1 MAGFGA
7 LIHRFVPRNHALTAV
22 SRIGDPRRVSTATL
36 YSSGT
41 RQLTYAST
49 HQHYQKE
56 AAVQTTKEKQIQFH
70 PNVHSVQSE
79 NIIITYIIMV
89 LTAHKSIAPK
99 CSSSNSQVIKTEPV
113 TSTST
118 ASNNQRGNGGGGA
131 GCRRKIAFHPTL
143 GYAIAPPVAPKV
155 QRRNARERN
164 RVKQVNCGFEMLR
177 AHIPTAAKQKKMSK
191 VDTLRHAVEY
201 IQSLQMMLN
210 DKHHNHSGSNGTS
223 LNGSGTEFNPGSTT
237 TEPHHNAH
245 HQYPLTPQTPSFPA
259 GPPSQHGGNE
269 SGYDTASSFFSASTP
284 IGGHNGNG
292 LMSPPISYEHS
303 PNNCNSPNSNNGS
316 SVFSYSHHH
325 HQQHQAYDHHV
336 NYYAEQNSE
345 EDELLDVIAKWQDQ
359 N

>member
-1 MAGFGA
+1 
-7 LIHRFVPRNHALTAV
+7 
-22 SRIGDPRRVSTATL
+22 
-36 YSSGT
+36 
-41 RQLTYAST
+41 
-49 HQHYQKE
+49 
-56 AAVQTTKEKQIQFH
+56 
-70 PNVHSVQSE
+70 
-79 NIIITYIIMV
+79 MV

-99 CSSSNSQVIKTEPV
+99 CSNNSIKTEPV

-118 ASNNQRGNGGGGA
+118 ASRGGRPGAGGA
-131 GCRRKIAFHPTL
+131 SCRRQIAFHPTL

-155 QRRNARERN
+155 QRRNQRERN

-201 IQSLQMMLN
+201 IQSLQLMLN
-210 DKHHNHSGSNGTS
+210 GNKHHSGSAGTNGTS
-223 LNGSGTEFNPGSTT
+223 VSGTTEFHGTST
-237 TEPHHNAH
+237 EHSHHP
-245 HQYPLTPQTPSFPA
+245 YPLTPQTPSFPA
-259 GPPSQHGGNE
+259 PPASQHGNE

-284 IGGHNGNG
+284 VHGNNGN

>member
-1 MAGFGA
+1 
-7 LIHRFVPRNHALTAV
+7 
-22 SRIGDPRRVSTATL
+22 
-36 YSSGT
+36 
-41 RQLTYAST
+41 
-49 HQHYQKE
+49 
-56 AAVQTTKEKQIQFH
+56 
-70 PNVHSVQSE
+70 
-79 NIIITYIIMV
+79 MV

-118 ASNNQRGNGGGGA
+118 ASNNQRGNGGGGGA

-210 DKHHNHSGSNGTS
+210 DKHHNHSGTNGTS
-223 LNGSGTEFNPGSTT
+223 QTGSGTEFNPGTTT
-237 TEPHHNAH
+237 TEPHHNPHH

-284 IGGHNGNG
+284 IGSGHNG

-325 HQQHQAYDHHV
+325 HQHHQAYDHHV

>member
-1 MAGFGA
+1 
-7 LIHRFVPRNHALTAV
+7 
-22 SRIGDPRRVSTATL
+22 
-36 YSSGT
+36 
-41 RQLTYAST
+41 
-49 HQHYQKE
+49 
-56 AAVQTTKEKQIQFH
+56 
-70 PNVHSVQSE
+70 
-79 NIIITYIIMV
+79 MV

-210 DKHHNHSGSNGTS
+210 DKHHNHSGTNGTS
-223 LNGSGTEFNPGSTT
+223 QTGSGTEFNPGSTT
-237 TEPHHNAH
+237 TEHHHNAH
-245 HQYPLTPQTPSFPA
+245 HPYPLTPQTPSFPA

-284 IGGHNGNG
+284 IGSGHNGNG

>member
-1 MAGFGA
+1 MQA
-7 LIHRFVPRNHALTAV
+7 RTN
-22 SRIGDPRRVSTATL
+22 
-36 YSSGT
+36 
-41 RQLTYAST
+41 
-49 HQHYQKE
+49 
-56 AAVQTTKEKQIQFH
+56 TTKKRLLFKLPKKSKFSSIQTFIPSSQKILLLH
-70 PNVHSVQSE
+70 
-79 NIIITYIIMV
+79 TYIIMV

-210 DKHHNHSGSNGTS
+210 DKHHNHSGTNGTS
-223 LNGSGTEFNPGSTT
+223 QTGSGTEFNLGTTT
-237 TEPHHNAH
+237 TEPHHNPH

>member
-1 MAGFGA
+1 MQA
-7 LIHRFVPRNHALTAV
+7 RTN
-22 SRIGDPRRVSTATL
+22 
-36 YSSGT
+36 
-41 RQLTYAST
+41 
-49 HQHYQKE
+49 
-56 AAVQTTKEKQIQFH
+56 TTKKRLLFKLPKKSKFSSIQTFIPSSQKILLLH
-70 PNVHSVQSE
+70 
-79 NIIITYIIMV
+79 TYIIMV

-210 DKHHNHSGSNGTS
+210 DKHHNHSGTS
-223 LNGSGTEFNPGSTT
+223 QTGSGTEFNPGTTT

-245 HQYPLTPQTPSFPA
+245 HPYPLTPQTPSFPA

-284 IGGHNGNG
+284 IGSGHNGNG